1 MIAPGGNGLPIDG
14 TALLAHGFKRAA
26 ICYSTAR
33 PLSSHCSGKRRHGI
47 TGCGGV
53 ERYLSDGPELQ
64 QLRNNAGSAGESI
77 DSGRLTFRSRR
88 R

>member
-1 MIAPGGNGLPIDG
+1 MVQLYWHTASRGQLSAIPLHAHLVRIA
-14 TALLAHGFKRAA
+14 A
-26 ICYSTAR
+26 
-33 PLSSHCSGKRRHGI
+33 GKEDTHGI